1 MSVTKPLGI
10 LQKPR
15 AKMLPIHEMDMGVAS
30 DANVA
35 TFARNARRF
44 ALLGRPRPHSRLRL
58 QTAHAATQTTLSIPP
73 MEVRNEL
80 G

>member
-30 DANVA
+30 DANVY

-44 ALLGRPRPHSRLRL
+44 ALLGRPRPHSRRSL
-58 QTAHAATQTTLSIPP
+58 QTAHAAMNTE
-73 MEVRNEL
+73 M
-80 G
+80 